1 MQVTALAELQ
11 QAPALTPDQLGKLPD
26 LANGAADE
34 PDEAG
39 LVQPLQ
45 PLPFTLP
52 ECTIS
57 DRAIRQ
63 HSHYSLPQHLQH
75 RDPLYSQISVFKSW
89 CTTPVQLDRHS
100 RAICSR
106 SLCNVMADLLLFLGF
121 LHHFLTAAQRGH
133 AVMSMSLTMDAGL
146 LAAYISFMQ
155 HKGSALSTLTQG
167 ISHLRKVLDWLAVT
181 AVDLQQGRR
190 VEQVAD
196 WLSKLSRQLSQTM
209 PRKRKDPLELQEQGL
224 WMDAPEVVQL
234 HERIRTTALSYAPLA
249 PQFCSPWQA
258 QQLHD
263 ACLVN
268 LSMGYLPP
276 VRPACL
282 ISIQIP
288 SPDSKCLK
296 QDCRLRDCQGNRLQ
310 LRDGRLSLV
319 LPHHKVTT
327 PCLI

>member
-11 QAPALTPDQLGKLPD
+11 QAPTHTPAQPGTLPD
-26 LANGAADE
+26 LAHGAESE
-34 PDEAG
+34 PNEAE
-39 LVQPLQ
+39 LVQSLQ
-45 PLPFTLP
+45 PLPVTLP

-57 DRAIRQ
+57 DRAIWQ
-63 HSHYSLPQHLQH
+63 HSHYSLLQHLLH
-75 RDPLYSQISVFKSW
+75 RDPLYSQISVFKSL
-89 CTTPVQLDRHS
+89 CITLVQLDRQCKAS
-100 RAICSR
+100 CSR
-106 SLCNVMADLLLFLGF
+106 SPSNVMADLLLFLGF
-121 LHHFLTAAQRGH
+121 LHQFLTAAERGH
-133 AVMSMSLTMDAGL
+133 AVMSLSLTMNAWL

-155 HKGSALSTLTQG
+155 HKGSALSTLTHG
-167 ISHLRKVLDWLAVT
+167 IGHLRKVLDWLAVT

-249 PQFCSPWQA
+249 PQFCNPRQA
-258 QQLHD
+258 EQLHD
-263 ACLVN
+263 ACIVN

-276 VRPACL
+276 FKLACP
-282 ISIQIP
+282 ISIRIH

-296 QDCRLRDCQGNRLQ
+296 PNCRLRECKGNRLQ
-310 LRDGRLSLV
+310 MRDGRFSLV
-319 LPHHKVTT
+319 LPHHKVNT

>member
-1 MQVTALAELQ
+1 M
-11 QAPALTPDQLGKLPD
+11 
-26 LANGAADE
+26 
-34 PDEAG
+34 
-39 LVQPLQ
+39 
-45 PLPFTLP
+45 
-52 ECTIS
+52 
-57 DRAIRQ
+57 
-63 HSHYSLPQHLQH
+63 
-75 RDPLYSQISVFKSW
+75 
-89 CTTPVQLDRHS
+89 
-100 RAICSR
+100 
-106 SLCNVMADLLLFLGF
+106 
-121 LHHFLTAAQRGH
+121 
-133 AVMSMSLTMDAGL
+133 
-146 LAAYISFMQ
+146 
-155 HKGSALSTLTQG
+155 
-167 ISHLRKVLDWLAVT
+167 
-181 AVDLQQGRR
+181 
-190 VEQVAD
+190 AD

-282 ISIQIP
+282 ISIQTP
-288 SPDSKCLK
+288 SLDSRCLK
-296 QDCRLRDCQGNRLQ
+296 QDCRLRDCKGNRLQ

>member
-1 MQVTALAELQ
+1 
-11 QAPALTPDQLGKLPD
+11 
-26 LANGAADE
+26 
-34 PDEAG
+34 
-39 LVQPLQ
+39 
-45 PLPFTLP
+45 
-52 ECTIS
+52 
-57 DRAIRQ
+57 
-63 HSHYSLPQHLQH
+63 
-75 RDPLYSQISVFKSW
+75 
-89 CTTPVQLDRHS
+89 
-100 RAICSR
+100 
-106 SLCNVMADLLLFLGF
+106 
-121 LHHFLTAAQRGH
+121 
-133 AVMSMSLTMDAGL
+133 MDAGL

-196 WLSKLSRQLSQTM
+196 WLSKLSRQPSQTM

-234 HERIRTTALSYAPLA
+234 HERIRTTAFSYAPLA
-249 PQFCSPWQA
+249 PRFCSPWQA

-288 SPDSKCLK
+288 SPDSRCLK
-296 QDCRLRDCQGNRLQ
+296 QDCRLRDCRGNRLV
-310 LRDGRLSLV
+310 V
-319 LPHHKVTT
+319 LQASPKLFGLNASARMEGERWIRAGGAWGPFEGMVGIH
-327 PCLI
+327 